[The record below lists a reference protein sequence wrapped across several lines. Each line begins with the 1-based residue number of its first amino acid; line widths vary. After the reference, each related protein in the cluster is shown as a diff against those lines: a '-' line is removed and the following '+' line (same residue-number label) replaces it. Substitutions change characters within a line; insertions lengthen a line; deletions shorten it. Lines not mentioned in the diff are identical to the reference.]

1 MRKAV
6 LVAIGILVVMLIAG
20 VLILAKYKHEVRSAE
35 PRYSGTQHLS
45 GLRDSVLVRFDHYA
59 VPHLRAKNEQD
70 LYFAAGYVTA
80 SERMWQMEFNRLVVQ
95 GRLAEFLGAEAL
107 EYDKFIRTIGI
118 NELAAELKEYIN
130 ENSLAVI
137 DAYVAGV
144 NAYLDTHRDDLP
156 VEYRLLNIE
165 PEPWKAEHSLGLIRL
180 MAWEL
185 NTAWYLD
192 IVLDEIYQRVGEQK
206 GGDIF
211 PEYPSDKPYIITDR
225 ATRLSD
231 ALLQFVQTDKD
242 LRQFRGIPGRH
253 IGSNSW
259 VVPGEHSQ
267 SGLPI
272 LANDPHLGYS
282 QPPRWYE
289 LHLQAPEVNVAGVTI
304 PGLPLVVIG
313 HNDSIAWGLT
323 NAMVDDAD
331 FFEEE
336 VDPDNPYLYM
346 HEGQWTG
353 MQRRREIFRIKH
365 QPSDSLVVRI
375 THHGPI
381 ISDIHPLGRQLDRI
395 ISMRWVGHEMSD
407 EVTAIYQL
415 NKAANWQEFNRAVN
429 QFHVPGQNI
438 IYADVEGNIGLR
450 VAAKIPIRG
459 RGVGNVVQPGT
470 VDDYEWTRFLSPQAI
485 PSLYNPSQGYIA
497 TANNKIIDDREFEP
511 HISNLYEPPSRIE
524 RILELLNSKRE
535 HSVQDFQQYQMDCL
549 SPHAREVTP
558 YVINAFN
565 GIDVRNEY
573 VRAALTW
580 LNKWDF
586 RMDVESIPAT
596 IFNVAF
602 VNLIRNTYLDEMGDL
617 LFTHFLDLPNA
628 PIRNL
633 SWLLDRPMNPWWDD
647 TTTNGF
653 ENRDIILRRSLHD
666 AIEWLRENYGRS
678 MINWQWG
685 RLHTVTFPHPLGAN
699 VGWIDNLYGFNLGP
713 FEKQGSG
720 TTLNNG
726 EYYFDDPYTNVLG
739 PSMRQITDMAD
750 PDNALSVLYSGQS
763 GHPLNPHYSDQV
775 KLWLQGRYHTL
786 PLSEKAVRAITE
798 QTLALIP

>member
-1 MRKAV
+1 MRKALLIV
-6 LVAIGILVVMLIAG
+6 LGLVAVLLIAG
-20 VLILAKYKHEVRSAE
+20 MVVFANYRHNLRSAE
-35 PRYSGTQHLS
+35 PIYSGTQRLS
-45 GLRDSVLVRFDHYA
+45 GLRDSVNVRYDRYA
-59 VPHLRAKNEQD
+59 VPHIRAKSEQD
-70 LYFAAGYVTA
+70 LYFAAGYVAA

-118 NELAAELKEYIN
+118 NELAVDLKDYIS
-130 ENSLAVI
+130 ENALAVVE
-137 DAYVAGV
+137 AYVGGI
-144 NAYLDTHRDDLP
+144 NAFLDTHRENLP
-156 VEYRLLNIE
+156 AEYRLLDIE
-165 PEPWKAEHSLGLIRL
+165 PEPWKVEHSLGLIRL

-185 NTAWYLD
+185 NAAWYLD

-206 GGDIF
+206 GGYIF
-211 PEYPSDKPYIITDR
+211 PEYPADKPVVIPERDS
-225 ATRLSD
+225 RLTE
-231 ALLQFVQTDKD
+231 ALFQFLHTDKD
-242 LRQFRGIPGRH
+242 FRQFRGIPGRH

-259 VVPGEHSQ
+259 VVSGEHSR
-267 SGLPI
+267 SGFPI
-272 LANDPHLGYS
+272 LANDPHLGFS

-289 LHLQAPEVNVAGVTI
+289 MHLQAPDMDVAGVTI
-304 PGLPLVVIG
+304 PGMPLVVIG

-323 NAMVDDAD
+323 NAMIDDAD

-353 MQRRREIFRIKH
+353 MQRRKEIFRIKN
-365 QPSDSLVVRI
+365 QPSDSIIVRI
-375 THHGPI
+375 TKHGPI

-415 NKAANWQEFNRAVN
+415 NKAANWREFNQAVN

-438 IYADVEGNIGLR
+438 VYADIEGNIGLR

-459 RGVGNVVQPGT
+459 RGVGDVVQPGT
-470 VDDYEWTRFLSPQAI
+470 VDDYEWTRFLTPQAI

-497 TANNKIIDDREFEP
+497 TANNKIIDEQEFEP

-524 RILELLNSKRE
+524 RILELLESKPQ

-558 YVINAFN
+558 YFIQAFRDTE
-565 GIDVRNEY
+565 IQDEY

-580 LNKWDF
+580 LNKWDS

-602 VNLIRNTYLDEMGDL
+602 VNLVRNTYRDEMGDL
-617 LFTHFLDLPNA
+617 LFTHYLDLPNA
-628 PIRNL
+628 SIRNL
-633 SWLLDRPMNPWWDD
+633 SWLLDRPVNPWWDD
-647 TTTNGF
+647 VTTNGY
-653 ENRDIILRRSLHD
+653 ENRDIILRRSLLD
-666 AIEWLRENYGRS
+666 AIDWLAEQYGRS

-699 VGWIDNLYGFNLGP
+699 MGWMDNLYGFNLGP
-713 FEKQGSG
+713 FEKSGSG

-726 EYYFDDPYTNVLG
+726 EYYFNEPYKNVLG
-739 PSMRQITDMAD
+739 PSMRQITDLAD

-763 GHPLNPHYSDQV
+763 GHPLNPHYRDQV
-775 KLWLQGRYHTL
+775 NLWLQGKYHSI
-786 PLSEKAVRAITE
+786 PLSEHAVGEVTVD
-798 QTLALIP
+798 TLLLTP